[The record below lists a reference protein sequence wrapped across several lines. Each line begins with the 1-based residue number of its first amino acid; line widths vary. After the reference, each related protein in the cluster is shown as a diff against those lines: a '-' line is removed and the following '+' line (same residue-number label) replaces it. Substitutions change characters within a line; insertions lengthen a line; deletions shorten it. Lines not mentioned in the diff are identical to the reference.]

1 MLIQKQPVLSWLL
14 DPSDNECS
22 SKVGVPIIPD
32 RAHYEYLCGGF
43 KILSYIRN
51 QNNPEWGLPELLM
64 PSFEEAMRKSA
75 ESFSKIDHQL
85 FQEFYRDDV
94 CGILILKN
102 LGTLV
107 YGFGENILHVWWFW
121 TSYGLS
127 NLLMYFYAESID
139 NNLRKI
145 YTLPGLHLD
154 KQLFAGLTES
164 EREHIYA
171 KLTDEIMVYLA
182 VKKYG
187 KVETVIVPP
196 GRSVRFDY
204 EAKGYDKKNKI
215 RNESGQE
222 VVVMD
227 SRWFRKIIN
236 DNDIFVRSYFRLQ
249 NKKNAKGEWYKELI
263 VVKSHIRHGYHR
275 DAKVEGSSFID

>member
-43 KILSYIRN
+43 KMLSDIRN

-107 YGFGENILHVWWFW
+107 YGFGENILYVWWFW

-139 NNLRKI
+139 NNLRRI

-263 VVKSHIRHGYHR
+263 VVKSHVRHGYHR
-275 DAKVEGSSFID
+275 DAKVEGSSFTD

>member
-43 KILSYIRN
+43 KMLSDIRN

-107 YGFGENILHVWWFW
+107 YGFGENKLHVWWFW

-127 NLLMYFYAESID
+127 NLLMYFYAESTD
-139 NNLRKI
+139 NNLRNI

-275 DAKVEGSSFID
+275 DAKVEGSSFTD

>member
-43 KILSYIRN
+43 KILSDIRN

-107 YGFGENILHVWWFW
+107 YGFGENKLHVWWFW

-127 NLLMYFYAESID
+127 HLLMYFYAESTD
-139 NNLRKI
+139 NNLRNI

-236 DNDIFVRSYFRLQ
+236 DNDIFVRAYFRLQ

-275 DAKVEGSSFID
+275 DAKVEGSSFTD

>member
-107 YGFGENILHVWWFW
+107 YGFGENKLHVWWFW

-139 NNLRKI
+139 NNLRNI

-275 DAKVEGSSFID
+275 DAKVEGSSFTD

>member
-43 KILSYIRN
+43 KILSDIRN

-107 YGFGENILHVWWFW
+107 YGFGENTLHVWWFW

-127 NLLMYFYAESID
+127 NLLMYFYAESTD
-139 NNLRKI
+139 NNLRNI

-275 DAKVEGSSFID
+275 DAKVEGSSFTD

>member
-43 KILSYIRN
+43 KILSDIRN

-139 NNLRKI
+139 NNLRNI